1 MVLDGKFS
9 QEYPVHAGVP
19 QGSIFGPTFFLLYI
33 NDLIDYVMCNLLCML
48 MKLLSTLNLIRHLI
62 CGNNWN

>member
-19 QGSIFGPTFFLLYI
+19 QGSIFGPTLFLLYI

-48 MKLLSTLNLIRHLI
+48 MKLLSTLNLIGHLI
-62 CGNNWN
+62 CDNN

>member
-19 QGSIFGPTFFLLYI
+19 QGSIFGPTLFLLYI

>member
-19 QGSIFGPTFFLLYI
+19 QGSIFGPTLFLLYI
-33 NDLIDYVMCNLLCML
+33 NDLTDYVMCNLLCML

>member
-9 QEYPVHAGVP
+9 QEYPVHPGVP

-48 MKLLSTLNLIRHLI
+48 MKLLSTLNLIGHLI
-62 CGNNWN
+62 CDNN

>member
-19 QGSIFGPTFFLLYI
+19 RGSIFGPTFFLLYI

-48 MKLLSTLNLIRHLI
+48 MKLLSTLNLIGHLI
-62 CGNNWN
+62 CDNN

>member
-48 MKLLSTLNLIRHLI
+48 MKLLSTLNLIGHLI
-62 CGNNWN
+62 CDNN